1 MKRFKLRRPSAPMII
16 AIVALVAALG
26 GTAVAGGGFLKK
38 TKFQNF
44 KKNNNTTLSAKLGGP
59 INYVVQ
65 SQTVAGNL
73 TTPTTITANCPSGQH
88 PTGGGVKV
96 EDLTATLYDQ
106 VVDQYMTS
114 SGYVAHVINNSG
126 VATTHTFRVEAAC
139 VLASS
144 TSGSPPT
151 S

>member
-1 MKRFKLRRPSAPMII
+1 MKRFKLGRPSAPMII

-26 GTAVAGGGFLKK
+26 GTAIAGGGFLKK
-38 TKFQNF
+38 AKFQTVKRNI
-44 KKNNNTTLSAKLGGP
+44 NTRVAKTLMGP

-65 SQTVAGNL
+65 SQAVPGTT

-96 EDLTATLYDQ
+96 EDLTATLNDV

-114 SGYVAHVINNSG
+114 QGYVAHVINTSG
-126 VATTHTFRVEAAC
+126 AATTHTFRVEAAC
-139 VLASS
+139 VAVSA
-144 TSGSPPT
+144 TSGSPP
-151 S
+151 SS

>member
-26 GTAVAGGGFLKK
+26 GTAIAGGSFLPK
-38 TKFQNF
+38 TKFVKFKQNTNAKF
-44 KKNNNTTLSAKLGGP
+44 QKTLTGP

-65 SQTVAGNL
+65 EKAVAGNV
-73 TTPTTITANCPSGQH
+73 TTPTTITANCPTGQH

-106 VVDQYMTS
+106 VVDQYMTAQ
-114 SGYVAHVINNSG
+114 GYVAHVINKSG

-139 VLASS
+139 VVVSS
-144 TSGSPPT
+144 TSGSPP
-151 S
+151 SS